1 MRLRALNKHVAA
13 VLRELPFSEAMA
25 RLQAEEPP
33 KRLLKPLFSC
43 LCSVEERVKWF
54 AVSAMGR
61 AVTALAGKELE
72 DARVVM
78 RRFMWMLNDE
88 SGGIGWGAPEAMAE
102 VMSCEPRL
110 ASEYG
115 HILVAFMREDGFFLE
130 LEPLQRGLMWGLGRM
145 AEAGGDNLR
154 LLLKHE
160 ADNYILPYLR
170 SADAVVRGLAARA
183 AGIFGRPAAQDYL
196 QALRNDRAEFT
207 LYDNGR
213 FLPVSVGLLAAQAL
227 SPGGEN
233 YKL

>member
-13 VLRELPFSEAMA
+13 VLRELPFAEAMS
-25 RLQAEEPP
+25 RLEAEEPP

-43 LCSVEERVKWF
+43 LCSGDEQVKWF

-61 AVTALAGKELE
+61 AVTALAAKELE

-88 SGGIGWGAPEAMAE
+88 SGGIGWGVPEAMGE
-102 VMSCEPRL
+102 VMACEHRL
-110 ASEYG
+110 ALEYG

-130 LEPLQRGLMWGLGRM
+130 LEALQRGLMWGLGRM
-145 AEAGGDNLR
+145 AAASRDNLR

-160 ADNYILPYLR
+160 ADNYILPYLQ
-170 SADAVVRGLAARA
+170 SADAVVRGLAAWA
-183 AGIFGRPAAQDYL
+183 AGLFGRPAAQDDL
-196 QALRNDRAEFT
+196 RALCNDRAEFT

-213 FLPVSVGLLAAQAL
+213 FRPVSVGLLATRALRQNAAQ
-227 SPGGEN
+227 G
-233 YKL
+233 

>member
-13 VLRELPFSEAMA
+13 VLRELPFAEAMT
-25 RLQAEEPP
+25 RLEAEEVP

-43 LCSVEERVKWF
+43 LCNADEQVKWF

-61 AVTALAGKELE
+61 AVTALAVRELE

-88 SGGIGWGAPEAMAE
+88 SGGIGWGVPEAMGE
-102 VMSCEPRL
+102 VMACEPDM
-110 ASEYG
+110 AKEYG

-130 LEPLQRGLMWGLGRM
+130 LEALQRGLMWGLGRM
-145 AEAGGDNLR
+145 AAVGGDNLR

-160 ADNYILPYLR
+160 ADNYILPYLQ

-183 AGIFGRPAAQDYL
+183 AGLFGRPAAQDYL
-196 QALRNDRAEFT
+196 RALLNDRAEFP

-213 FLPVSVGLLAAQAL
+213 FRPVSVGLLAAQAL
-227 SPGGEN
+227 RRNVSQS
-233 YKL
+233 